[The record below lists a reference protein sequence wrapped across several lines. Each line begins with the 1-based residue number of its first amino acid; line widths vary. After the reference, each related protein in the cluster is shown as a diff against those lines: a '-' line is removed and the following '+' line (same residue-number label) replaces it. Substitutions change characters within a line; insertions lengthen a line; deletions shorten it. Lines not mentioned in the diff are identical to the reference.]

1 MQWSE
6 TENKLEAE
14 LLRRQKHNEA
24 KVLKIRK
31 VLEENEE
38 IRQLKQKIS
47 RAYLNKHHA
56 AQMSEKLQRERE
68 DLVRIT
74 RKIRFVG
81 SAASRTRGI
90 RNFAIWKEQNVRVT
104 GKRRFLLGGC
114 GIRLRGSGK
123 G

>member
-68 DLVRIT
+68 ELVKLT
-74 RKIRFVG
+74 RKIRFCGNAV
-81 SAASRTRGI
+81 SKTRGT
-90 RNFAIWKEQNVRVT
+90 RNSEIWKAPNERAT
-104 GKRRFLLGGC
+104 GKRQFLWGA
-114 GIRLRGSGK
+114 
-123 G
+123 